1 LNKIFLLP
9 IIFFQPTHT
18 NEAGC
23 RKGGYRMNQKEEEK
37 NKINLD
43 YDWNSEYGDGDI
55 PEADKNNASK
65 NHAINK
71 NQANS

>member
-1 LNKIFLLP
+1 
-9 IIFFQPTHT
+9 
-18 NEAGC
+18 
-23 RKGGYRMNQKEEEK
+23 MNQKEEEK

-55 PEADKNNASK
+55 PEADKNNVSK